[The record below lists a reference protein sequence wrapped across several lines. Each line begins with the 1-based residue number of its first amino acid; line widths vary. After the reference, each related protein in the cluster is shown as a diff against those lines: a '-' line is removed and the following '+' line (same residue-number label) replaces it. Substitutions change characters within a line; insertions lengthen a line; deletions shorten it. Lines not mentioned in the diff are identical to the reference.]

1 MRRIIIITGL
11 VLIAGNVLVNKT
23 SEALAPT
30 IEVAEVK
37 VKQVP
42 KPLPLPKPK
51 AIDIDQMHCLATNIY
66 HEARGESIE
75 GKFAVGHV
83 TLNRVHSDRY
93 PDTICGVVYQAE
105 LRENWKGNM
114 VPKRYRCQFSWFCD
128 GKSDDI
134 ILKTSTGQIIRKNM
148 EAWEDSLDVA
158 TALLKHDIQDITSG
172 ATHYYNDKIADP
184 FWADVYVK
192 VAQIDNH
199 VFHRQTTIY

>member
-1 MRRIIIITGL
+1 MRRLIILTGL
-11 VLIAGNVLVNKT
+11 VLVAGNVLVNKA

-37 VKQVP
+37 VKQVAT
-42 KPLPLPKPK
+42 PLPPKPK
-51 AIDIDQMHCLATNIY
+51 PIDIDQMHCLATNIY

-83 TLNRVHSDRY
+83 TLNRVHNDRY
-93 PDTICGVVYQAE
+93 PNDICGVVYQAE
-105 LRENWKGNM
+105 LKQNWKGNM
-114 VPKRYRCQFSWFCD
+114 VPRRYKCQFSWYCD

-134 ILKTSTGQIIRKNM
+134 VLKTSAGKIIQKNM

-158 TALLKHDIQDITSG
+158 TALLKHDILDTTSG
-172 ATHYYNDKIADP
+172 ATHYYNDKLADP

-199 VFHRQTTIY
+199 VFHRQITVY

>member
-1 MRRIIIITGL
+1 MRRIIILTGL
-11 VLIAGNVLVNKT
+11 VLVAGNVLVHKA

-30 IEVAEVK
+30 VEVADVK
-37 VKQVP
+37 VKQVLTHLPPAP
-42 KPLPLPKPK
+42 KP
-51 AIDIDQMHCLATNIY
+51 IDIDQMHCLATNIY

-83 TLNRVHSDRY
+83 TLNRVQNERY
-93 PDTICGVVYQAE
+93 PNDICGVVYQAE

-114 VPKRYRCQFSWFCD
+114 VPRRHRCQFSWFCD
-128 GKSDDI
+128 GRSDDI
-134 ILKTSTGQIIRKNM
+134 ILKTSTGKIIQKNM

-172 ATHYYNDKIADP
+172 ATHYYNDKLADP

-192 VAQIDNH
+192 VAKIDNH
-199 VFHRQTTIY
+199 VFHRQITVY